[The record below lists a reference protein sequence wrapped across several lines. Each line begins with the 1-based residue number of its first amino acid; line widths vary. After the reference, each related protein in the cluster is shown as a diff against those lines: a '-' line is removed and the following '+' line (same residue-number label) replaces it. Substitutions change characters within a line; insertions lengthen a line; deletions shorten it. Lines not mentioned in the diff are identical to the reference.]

1 VIRVVK
7 KGSNSR
13 GKKRRFT
20 MIIYVVSCVSCETV
34 VKAFRTA
41 EAAEAFIKDSCTK
54 RQIPD
59 NPHDEDDFV
68 VDDIVLAD

>member
-1 VIRVVK
+1 
-7 KGSNSR
+7 
-13 GKKRRFT
+13 